1 MIWWAGV
8 DSVMMTCRITAV
20 IHALAFG
27 LARPSRSVRRASQLR
42 HGGEEC
48 IPSLVIIV
56 IIIIVI
62 VVINGAEPAGS

>member
-1 MIWWAGV
+1 
-8 DSVMMTCRITAV
+8 MMACSIAAV
-20 IHALAFG
+20 IHALALG

-48 IPSLVIIV
+48 LPSLVIVIIV
-56 IIIIVI
+56 IIIVI